1 MSVERTK
8 VNESEEKLSFDLST
22 EETEKYFNEILKQE
36 SKKITLQGFRKGK
49 APIELVR
56 KMYGKAIFYD
66 NLDKIA
72 QNRFWDEIDLLGI
85 DVLGT
90 PKLTELDLKEDGG
103 LKFDIQFEIL
113 PDLDFDKMDSIE
125 VEKKEFELSDRYVN
139 QLLESVQ
146 FQLRTEEDAEEITSN
161 DFLVTIETTPINEE
175 NNKPK
180 AYHLALPYDYY
191 NQDFVNRLMNKKI
204 NDEFETEIPIFKQTE
219 NEKKPQNN
227 KIKYKIVGLK
237 KIQLPALD
245 DELAK
250 KYSNGKF
257 NTLEEL
263 KNFLVEQ
270 ELEEIKKSDYE
281 NFKKNLKNK
290 ILDAF
295 SFTPPPS
302 IIENYR
308 RQFEEYLKK
317 NHPTFNLNDQ
327 DDLQLIESGS
337 LNEAKWYVIQKNLLL
352 KFNLNLTEEEI
363 DSYASKLAEKYNA
376 SKEAVIAFLKSDRSS
391 LLLELQLD
399 KVYKFLEEKV
409 KIKPEK
415 VVL

>member
-1 MSVERTK
+1 MSIERTK
-8 VNESEEKLSFDLST
+8 LNESEEKLSFDLSS
-22 EETEKYFNEILKQE
+22 EETEKYFSEILRQE

-49 APIELVR
+49 APLDLVR

-90 PKLTELDLKEDGG
+90 PKLTALDLKEDGG

-113 PDLDFDKMDSIE
+113 PELQFDNLDSIE
-125 VEKKEFELSDRYVN
+125 VEKKEFELSDKYVN

-161 DFLVTIETTPINEE
+161 DFLVTIEAKPVTEE
-175 NNKPK
+175 NQKPNV
-180 AYHLALPYDYY
+180 YHLALPFDYY
-191 NQDFVNRLMNKKI
+191 NPDFVNLLMNKKI
-204 NDEFETEIPIFKQTE
+204 NDEFETDIPLFKQ
-219 NEKKPQNN
+219 NEDEQKPQNQT
-227 KIKYKIVGLK
+227 IKYKIVGLK

-250 KYSNGKF
+250 KYSDGKIS
-257 NTLEEL
+257 TLDEL
-263 KNFLVEQ
+263 KKHLIKQ
-270 ELEEIKKSDYE
+270 EIEEITKSEYA
-281 NFKKNLKNK
+281 NFKKNLKSK

-295 SFTPPPS
+295 FFTPPPS
-302 IIENYR
+302 VVESFKKD
-308 RQFEEYLKK
+308 FEEYLRK
-317 NHPTFNLNDQ
+317 NIPNVNLNEEGNKEF
-327 DDLQLIESGS
+327 IKSGS
-337 LNEAKWYVIQKNLLL
+337 LKEAKWYVIQKNLIS
-352 KFNLNLTEEEI
+352 KFNLQLTDEEI
-363 DSYASKLAEKYNA
+363 DSYALELAQKYNA
-376 SKEAVIAFLKSDRSS
+376 SKEAVVAFLHSDKSSF
-391 LLLELQLD
+391 LLELQLD
-399 KVYKFLEEKV
+399 KIYKFLEEKV